1 MTGFQ
6 YLVVDVESL
15 FIAKY
20 LRTEKKEWYPRAS
33 LLQNDSDTKHIIK
46 ERKLSA

>member
-1 MTGFQ
+1 MIGFQ
-6 YLVVDVESL
+6 YLVVDVESI

-33 LLQNDSDTKHIIK
+33 LLQNNSHTKHAIK
-46 ERKLSA
+46 ERKLIA